1 MVTYVNT
8 HMMPGAVLC
17 PALGSY
23 LGGEMR
29 QEGYALSQILNL
41 NGDGGLMLKVVL
53 S

>member
-1 MVTYVNT
+1 MVTYVKT
-8 HMMPGAVLC
+8 PVMPGAVLC

-29 QEGYALSQILNL
+29 QKGYALSQILHI
-41 NGDGGLMLKVVL
+41 NGDGGLMLKEVL